1 MQSVLTYVHS
11 DDPISRAGVISQL
24 RPRPEVRL
32 IKDDEIADSTVAVV
46 IADQLDPTTVGMLH
60 GYRRKGCRL
69 VLIARAVD
77 EAALVAAVEAGVG
90 GLIRRDEATDN
101 TLVHTIQRVSSGDGA
116 IPPDLLGRFL
126 EHVGRLQRQVLS
138 PRGIPFTGLTA
149 RERDVLK
156 LVAEGCETSEIAIS
170 LCYSERTIKNVLH
183 DLTTRLQLRN
193 RSHAVAYA
201 VREGLI

>member
-1 MQSVLTYVHS
+1 MQSVQTYVHS
-11 DDPISRAGVISQL
+11 NDPISRAGVISQL

-32 IKDDEIADSTVAVV
+32 ITDDEIIDSAVAVI
-46 IADQLDPTTVGMLH
+46 IADQLDENTVEVLH
-60 GYRRKGCRL
+60 RFRRRGCRL
-69 VLIARAVD
+69 VLVARTVD
-77 EAALVAAVEAGVG
+77 ETGLAAAVEAGIG
-90 GLIRRDEATDN
+90 GLVRRDEATDDA
-101 TLVHTIQRVSSGDGA
+101 LVHIIQRVSSGDGA

-138 PRGIPFTGLTA
+138 PRGIPFTGLTH

-156 LVAEGCETSEIAIS
+156 LVAEGCETSEIAAS

>member
-1 MQSVLTYVHS
+1 MQSVQTYVHS
-11 DDPISRAGVISQL
+11 NDPISRAGVISQL

-32 IKDDEIADSTVAVV
+32 IKDDEILDSTVAVI
-46 IADQLDPTTVGMLH
+46 IADQLDETTVDVLH
-60 GYRRKGCRL
+60 RFRRKGCRL
-69 VLIARAVD
+69 VLVARTVD
-77 EAALVAAVEAGVG
+77 ETALAAAVEAGIG
-90 GLIRRDEATDN
+90 GLVRRDEATDD
-101 TLVHTIQRVSSGDGA
+101 TLVHIIQRVSSGDGA

-138 PRGIPFTGLTA
+138 PRGIPFTGLTS

-156 LVAEGCETSEIAIS
+156 LVAEGCETSEIAAS